1 MRVEEIYMQALSS
14 LGVPVSQEPA
24 GGKNETYIT
33 FNQVYG
39 SYVRYRSNRPG
50 RVRHQVQ
57 VHVFSRRDDG
67 THRALMRQAIQALSA
82 AGAIVVSWGPDEF
95 EDETGYNHI
104 AITTELREPIEK
116 EETP

>member
-1 MRVEEIYMQALSS
+1 MRALSS

-39 SYVRYRSNRPG
+39 AFVRYRSNRPG

-67 THRALMRQAIQALSA
+67 THRALMGKAIQVLAA
-82 AGAIVVSWGPDEF
+82 AGVIIVSWGPDEF

-104 AITTELREPIEK
+104 AITTELCKPIEK